1 MNSIKNTLLLVN
13 GNIDG
18 SSEYNSKQIGDQ
30 SGNYWIS
37 SNSEVIYSDDILNP
51 TTSEYHKSI
60 AFNENSDCATVD
72 VNHLLNFSDREFSV
86 DTWVKFDTTS
96 HDLSKRHIIVSKW
109 DNTGS
114 VDDDKVFRFYYKHT
128 TPPETRLYYEDI
140 YISFSSTEVLINGNS
155 TDTFE
160 FSAGRA
166 YRLTFS
172 NEYLEKDIGIPEG
185 VGFSSNELLFSG
197 VSNYSL
203 DLDESGY
210 EELDNLEDLLIKNS
224 EDLPYP
230 EFVDFPEDDIV
241 SESSDDYVS
250 YMRQRYGI
258 LHSYIV
264 EIENGILL
272 NLPAIGTAEFG
283 DVEIKLSNIT
293 RIGDETSFEEDS
305 DSENDVVSLISMT
318 KQVSYNR
325 QSQTPYGTLV
335 FEFNGIRGYE
345 SEYRNI
351 KLESE
356 FIFKNIVYESS
367 DDNTFFPTNFSNL
380 NFDQV
385 QLDKMNPDISKLL
398 NDASSKVWRSNIG
411 ILIYSKFF
419 DYGEFYT
426 SRSDINVASE
436 GDEPDI
442 NKFEYEKYLNKTVD
456 QRFLFLPCVSVDV
469 NTGWVKFLESQ
480 EQPIEELS
488 ESLQDYV
495 NILEETTYISDGICN
510 FSFDYSLTQDN
521 EVIVSFYTKE
531 DDGEYTWKE
540 KIRLSSSEIRNITDG
555 IEEFI
560 SDVVDNTEEVT
571 ENTEMSDEEFAN
583 IDSRVRTEYDKTTGN
598 SVYAG
603 RYVGKH
609 TTDNYIADRVVV
621 YITKP
626 NKNWS
631 DRTAFDTHDITDSSQ
646 YIIDAIDIT
655 DHVSSGMKYELP
667 TDDLIDGQWHHLYF
681 GRVGLTTTDEQTGN
695 DRVVFGVDGNFTE
708 FNNSYASDQTIPY
721 MKLSN
726 DTTSRVVKL
735 TSIQPFYEAI
745 TGKTP
750 YEKFLNQSLIK
761 IGSDNQSIIGNL
773 HGVVDSLRINEFLTF
788 KSQEELTEYHASKT
802 QPECWMY
809 ISDSNN
815 YAIYDEN
822 TQYNL
827 SGRSG
832 IFGVDL
838 LDVIRYTEL
847 PTNKFEAFKH
857 EMGSVSYIR
866 KFVDSD
872 YDEYTDEKKDE
883 VVNSWRWRLKFLI
896 PVNEL
901 IKTKETIES
910 QLEYANEYLEQE
922 ILNGK

>member
-293 RIGDETSFEEDS
+293 WIGDETSFEEDS
-305 DSENDVVSLISMT
+305 DSESSV
-318 KQVSYNR
+318 
-325 QSQTPYGTLV
+325 
-335 FEFNGIRGYE
+335 
-345 SEYRNI
+345 
-351 KLESE
+351 
-356 FIFKNIVYESS
+356 SS
-367 DDNTFFPTNFSNL
+367 DPSEDGTVPKMHGAALAAPSAYSAHSSLAVPSAPSAPVMFQPPVGGGAAAAIKAKLAASRAKNNAPPTGGGGSQFFSPRETL
-380 NFDQV
+380 Q
-385 QLDKMNPDISKLL
+385 
-398 NDASSKVWRSNIG
+398 
-411 ILIYSKFF
+411 
-419 DYGEFYT
+419 T
-426 SRSDINVASE
+426 VA
-436 GDEPDI
+436 
-442 NKFEYEKYLNKTVD
+442 Y
-456 QRFLFLPCVSVDV
+456 Q
-469 NTGWVKFLESQ
+469 
-480 EQPIEELS
+480 
-488 ESLQDYV
+488 
-495 NILEETTYISDGICN
+495 
-510 FSFDYSLTQDN
+510 
-521 EVIVSFYTKE
+521 
-531 DDGEYTWKE
+531 
-540 KIRLSSSEIRNITDG
+540 
-555 IEEFI
+555 
-560 SDVVDNTEEVT
+560 
-571 ENTEMSDEEFAN
+571 
-583 IDSRVRTEYDKTTGN
+583 
-598 SVYAG
+598 
-603 RYVGKH
+603 
-609 TTDNYIADRVVV
+609 
-621 YITKP
+621 
-626 NKNWS
+626 
-631 DRTAFDTHDITDSSQ
+631 
-646 YIIDAIDIT
+646 
-655 DHVSSGMKYELP
+655 
-667 TDDLIDGQWHHLYF
+667 
-681 GRVGLTTTDEQTGN
+681 
-695 DRVVFGVDGNFTE
+695 
-708 FNNSYASDQTIPY
+708 
-721 MKLSN
+721 
-726 DTTSRVVKL
+726 
-735 TSIQPFYEAI
+735 
-745 TGKTP
+745 
-750 YEKFLNQSLIK
+750 NQ
-761 IGSDNQSIIGNL
+761 
-773 HGVVDSLRINEFLTF
+773 
-788 KSQEELTEYHASKT
+788 
-802 QPECWMY
+802 
-809 ISDSNN
+809 
-815 YAIYDEN
+815 
-822 TQYNL
+822 
-827 SGRSG
+827 
-832 IFGVDL
+832 
-838 LDVIRYTEL
+838 
-847 PTNKFEAFKH
+847 
-857 EMGSVSYIR
+857 
-866 KFVDSD
+866 
-872 YDEYTDEKKDE
+872 
-883 VVNSWRWRLKFLI
+883 
-896 PVNEL
+896 
-901 IKTKETIES
+901 
-910 QLEYANEYLEQE
+910 
-922 ILNGK
+922 